1 MPPKCT
7 FPPVATTEARRND
20 TCANCGGPGDD
31 LDEVRRVYVT
41 VDDEGRVTG
50 SETMEAPERWC
61 AACRTLYPHL
71 PTDPDPEAG
80 SRPADGQPTPDP
92 GT

>member
-7 FPPVATTEARRND
+7 VPPVATTEAGGND
-20 TCANCGGPGDD
+20 TCASCGGPGDD
-31 LDEVRRVYVT
+31 LDVVRRVYVT

-50 SETMEAPERWC
+50 SQTMDGAERWC

-71 PTDPDPEAG
+71 PTDPGPDGGNQPAGDQPPPGPE
-80 SRPADGQPTPDP
+80 T
-92 GT
+92 